1 MSPKEQNPRVV
12 VDVDDDEP
20 DEWDKRI
27 FSTGC
32 SVEQD
37 KMNDCYFAK
46 KDWRACKKEVRWFPI
61 PCIPT
66 PTPNTTHYR
75 RNHYMRVSPCGLPHI
90 EIYLDPDLME
100 AFRECWKRKGNDDRT
115 QTKDA

>member
-46 KDWRACKKEVRWFPI
+46 KDWRACKKE
-61 PCIPT
+61 
-66 PTPNTTHYR
+66 
-75 RNHYMRVSPCGLPHI
+75 
-90 EIYLDPDLME
+90 ME